1 MKDLTGKFKFK
12 VPEDSKHEDAG
23 KSIEKTFEYVEC
35 ESESEAIDYIT
46 KKEWNVTDM
55 VNDKIK
61 TNARSNA
68 YQTSTLVYKPSEVS
82 QEDIVERMVRDYVRL
97 GFNEEVARAQVTSM
111 LANKGQYLVTIC

>member
-35 ESESEAIDYIT
+35 ENESEAIDYIT

-97 GFNEEVARAQVTSM
+97 GFNEEVSRAQVTSM
-111 LANKGQYLVTIC
+111 LANKG

>member
-35 ESESEAIDYIT
+35 ENESEAIDYIT

-55 VNDKIK
+55 VNEKIK

-68 YQTSTLVYKPSEVS
+68 YQSATLVYKPSDVS
-82 QEDIVERMVRDYVRL
+82 PEDIMERMVRDYVRL
-97 GFNEEVARAQVTSM
+97 GISEETARAQVKGLLS
-111 LANKGQYLVTIC
+111 NK

>member
-68 YQTSTLVYKPSEVS
+68 YQTATLVYKPSEVS

-97 GFNEEVARAQVTSM
+97 GFNEDVARAQVNSM
-111 LANKGQYLVTIC
+111 LANKG